1 MHRPTGKG
9 RNPASSQH
17 HCSNS
22 HFECQGLPWLLPPP
36 RHRPLLALALSSHT
50 CWLQAVTGALHSSP
64 PASCTTQKA
73 PRAAAQ
79 PAGTMGIDPQV
90 ALAVLEAGVHKGEC
104 SLIPPPLKSPFT
116 ADLHQQTLP
125 AQTRL
130 QLLLSLLSKRL
141 PFIRSGFICSP
152 ARVFP
157 LFSSKAHS
165 STYAFSQHGLPQ
177 GVFHL
182 S

>member
-1 MHRPTGKG
+1 MAPSPSKTPSFACSCPELPHLLV
-9 RNPASSQH
+9 ASSHWSFMQ
-17 HCSNS
+17 
-22 HFECQGLPWLLPPP
+22 L
-36 RHRPLLALALSSHT
+36 T
-50 CWLQAVTGALHSSP
+50 
-64 PASCTTQKA
+64 SCTTQKA
-73 PRAAAQ
+73 ARAAAQ
-79 PAGTMGIDPQV
+79 PGVTTGTDPQV

-152 ARVFP
+152 AKVFP